1 MKYSQEE
8 KIKIYNAID
17 QIKAYIATIQPQIRE
32 NITIDFGPMEQY
44 QYERERKYHLY
55 IYDNDV
61 SGRIG
66 GLGIEFD
73 KDLKLG
79 STRTTIYKELE
90 YTVALMQNW
99 ANIKSQIL
107 DAIAEQNATIAVIN
121 NFEI

>member
-8 KIKIYNAID
+8 KMKIHNAID
-17 QIKAYIATIQPQIRE
+17 QIKAYIATIQPQIRK
-32 NITIDFGPMEQY
+32 NIIIDFGPMEQY

-55 IYDNDV
+55 IYPDGL

-73 KDLKLG
+73 KDAE
-79 STRTTIYKELE
+79 SASVITTAYRELE

-99 ANIKSQIL
+99 KNIKSQIL
-107 DAIAEQNATIAVIN
+107 NAIAEQNATIAAIN